1 MISDLRKHF
10 SDNLMGYFSAEFIP
24 FHLFVEK

>member
-24 FHLFVEK
+24 FQLFDE